1 MNERIKALRKAL
13 KLNQSEFASKLGI
26 LQASVS
32 RLESGANE
40 PSNST
45 IVAICSVFGCD
56 EVWLRTGEGE
66 MFRTVPEDEE
76 LAALM
81 GSIIAEGNPD
91 KIRLAHVLLDLLD
104 EGWPLIKERLK
115 QHRENAG
122 K

>member
-1 MNERIKALRKAL
+1 MNERIKVLRKTL
-13 KLNQSEFASKLGI
+13 KLSQAEFASRLGI
-26 LQASVS
+26 TQPSVS
-32 RLESGANE
+32 SMESGSTA
-40 PSNST
+40 PANST
-45 IVAICSVFGCD
+45 IVAICNTFGCD

-81 GSIIAEGNPD
+81 GAIIAEGNPD

-115 QHRENAG
+115 KHRENAG